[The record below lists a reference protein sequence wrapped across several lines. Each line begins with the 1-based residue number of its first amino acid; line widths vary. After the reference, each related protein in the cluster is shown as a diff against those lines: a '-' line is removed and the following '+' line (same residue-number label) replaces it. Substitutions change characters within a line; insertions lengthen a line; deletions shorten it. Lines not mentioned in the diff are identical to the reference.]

1 MKYPRVP
8 KFIVLL
14 VLLALLALTPVA
26 ANAQSKGDIAKAKTA
41 AELARDDLEAAD
53 TELEHGLE
61 ELERIQGKLY
71 NLLWR
76 IDKLGSALTEYGDDV
91 SGLEERARLLVVDA
105 YVSGGNGVIAS
116 AFSASNIQDLITT
129 RALYDRAATRDLN
142 QLDQLGA
149 VRRQMDRLTDELAV
163 KEVEAEGLK
172 GDQVAVVAGL
182 AEIQERAEAIHSDA
196 RSKYRTM
203 YAKYR
208 AAVAR
213 RAAAA
218 AARASGGAAGIASQT
233 KGVVC
238 PVKGSNYFIN
248 SWGYPRSGGRTHKGT
263 DLMAAYNT
271 KLVAMNSGSVRIN
284 SHSLGGK
291 QVYVY
296 GDDGVTYYY
305 AHLSKWASGL
315 RSGQRVSKGQLVGYV
330 GDSGNARGTPHL
342 HLGMIAGGVYVN
354 PYPSVRPVC

>member
-1 MKYPRVP
+1 MRYLHFP
-8 KFIVLL
+8 KFLVPL

-26 ANAQSKGDIAKAKTA
+26 ANAQSKGDVAKAKTA

-53 TELEHGLE
+53 AELEHGLDD
-61 ELERIQGKLY
+61 LERIQGKLY

-91 SGLEERARLLVVDA
+91 TGLEERARLLVIDA
-105 YVSGGNGVIAS
+105 YVSGGNGVITT
-116 AFSASNIQDLITT
+116 AFSAGNIQDLITT
-129 RALYDRAATRDLN
+129 QALYDRAATRDLN
-142 QLDQLGA
+142 QLVQLGA
-149 VRRQMDRLTDELAV
+149 VRRQMDRLTDELSV
-163 KEVEAEGLK
+163 KETEAEGLK
-172 GDQVAVVAGL
+172 AEQQEVVAAL
-182 AEIQERAEAIHSDA
+182 AEIQERAETIHADA

-203 YAKYR
+203 YAKYK

-248 SWGYPRSGGRTHKGT
+248 TWGYPRSGGRTHKGT
-263 DLMAAYNT
+263 DMMAGYNT
-271 KLVAMNSGSVRIN
+271 KLVAMNSGSVRLN
-284 SHSLGGK
+284 THSQGGT

-296 GDDGVTYYY
+296 GDDGITYYY

-315 RSGQRVSKGQLVGYV
+315 KSGQRVSKGQLIGYV